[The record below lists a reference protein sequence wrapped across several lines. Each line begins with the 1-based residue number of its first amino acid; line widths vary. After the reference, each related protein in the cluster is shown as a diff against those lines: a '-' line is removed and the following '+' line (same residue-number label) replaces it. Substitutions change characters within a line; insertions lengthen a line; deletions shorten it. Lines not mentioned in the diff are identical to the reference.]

1 MKNWLSF
8 IIPVYNGEK
17 YITQAVE
24 SILNQAE
31 TGIEIVII
39 DDGSTDDSYLVCKE
53 LADKYNS
60 IKLIHSENKGVSH
73 ARNLGVSKADAEWIS
88 FLDAD
93 DYLLESAVSEMKK
106 FSTVKEDVVIF
117 NYKRGSNKAE
127 FNEEK
132 KSITNSEAINI
143 LLDFA
148 GYRMLLPT
156 GMGEKYSVFTSCWA
170 KMYRKSVIDTNE
182 IQFQES
188 LTLSEDMCY
197 NLMYFKKIQN
207 VLIVNKEVYNYS
219 DNPESVTHSFSEK
232 KFLGR
237 KELIVYLD
245 GVHDIPNECESAK
258 QKYIVLTAIQLAD
271 KIAAT
276 KNKKL
281 RKAYISFL
289 EMEYVQK
296 GILNKV
302 DGCLSIG
309 KKQNAYLNFQ
319 YWLLRH
325 KLYGVM
331 LPVGYIYAQTRG

>member
-93 DYLLESAVSEMKK
+93 DYLLESAV
-106 FSTVKEDVVIF
+106 KEDVVIF

-188 LTLSEDMCY
+188 LTLSEDMCF